1 MGVSGSTK
9 AVDVVAD
16 IAKPDFGARMV
27 VKLAVAGAF
36 HTDFMAPAVSS
47 LEEVLAKIEIKT
59 PTIPVIS
66 NVDAKGHSDP
76 DTIKKL
82 LATQVTSP
90 VQWESSLENVMSSGF
105 ERAVE
110 LGPGKVTAG
119 ILKRTSRSA
128 KCENILV

>member
-1 MGVSGSTK
+1 MQAASDNASSAMASVIGLPKEKVAELCEAATEKSGEKVQIANFLCNGNYAVSGSTK

-66 NVDAKGHSDP
+66 NVDAKVHSDP
-76 DTIKKL
+76 DTI
-82 LATQVTSP
+82 
-90 VQWESSLENVMSSGF
+90 
-105 ERAVE
+105 
-110 LGPGKVTAG
+110 
-119 ILKRTSRSA
+119 
-128 KCENILV
+128 